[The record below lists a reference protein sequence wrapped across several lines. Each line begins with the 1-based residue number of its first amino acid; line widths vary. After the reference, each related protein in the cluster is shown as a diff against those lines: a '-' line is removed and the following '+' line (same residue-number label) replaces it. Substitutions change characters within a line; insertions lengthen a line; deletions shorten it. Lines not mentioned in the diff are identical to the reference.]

1 MLTVAMLTVAVPPA
15 QAAIAAVQRNSA
27 IVLPY
32 LNRPHHITGS
42 WKVLTLTLTL
52 TRTLTL
58 TLTPTLTLT
67 LTTAT
72 PHLGWLERA
81 RRDEGLG

>member
-1 MLTVAMLTVAVPPA
+1 M
-15 QAAIAAVQRNSA
+15 QRNSA

-58 TLTPTLTLT
+58 TLTLTLT
-67 LTTAT
+67 KAC
-72 PHLGWLERA
+72 PDCVPVWLGAARLEEA
-81 RRDEGLG
+81 QVSLALLEISP